1 MREFRGDQTCEP
13 KAERSWEN
21 ALHQPSNRWVA
32 SSKVF
37 VAPPTDFLLL
47 FLLGVANILTAEG
60 GITDGSVILA
70 ALLHDTVEDTD
81 TTFDE
86 IDREFGPVV
95 RKIVEEVTDDKN
107 LPKLERKRL
116 QIVHAKDCSFQ
127 ARLVKLADKLYNLR
141 DLERCAPEGWTD
153 VSWNWRRLE
162 LRYD

>member
-1 MREFRGDQTCEP
+1 M
-13 KAERSWEN
+13 
-21 ALHQPSNRWVA
+21 
-32 SSKVF
+32 
-37 VAPPTDFLLL
+37 
-47 FLLGVANILTAEG
+47 ANILTAEG

-153 VSWNWRRLE
+153 VSWNWRRIE
-162 LRYD
+162 PRYDWSTISFQDRCKEYFKWAKAVIDQLRGTNEKLEAALDEIFRHQNLV